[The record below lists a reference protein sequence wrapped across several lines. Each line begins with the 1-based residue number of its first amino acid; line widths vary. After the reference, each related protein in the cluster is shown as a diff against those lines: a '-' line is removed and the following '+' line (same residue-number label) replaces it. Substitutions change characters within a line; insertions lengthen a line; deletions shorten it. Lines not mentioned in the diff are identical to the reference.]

1 MVLVSRS
8 SHARVPSTL
17 LAALLVAFASR
28 AAETSATSVVH
39 VIGVVRY
46 DEPLTLSP
54 TAVLQVTLDDVTL
67 ADAPAVTLT
76 QQTIEH
82 RRDTTL
88 AFDLAVDPAK
98 IDPKHDY
105 AVSARITDPSGLL
118 WTNGARYSVITH
130 GRPTK
135 VKVLVQAAHDF
146 SFACDSMNFTARI
159 GAGTVQLSLP
169 DQSLALPHS
178 TSKVPGANYASTAA
192 DFEWRNSSAARL
204 KVGSKDYG
212 LCKRVP

>member
-8 SHARVPSTL
+8 SHARVPSIL
-17 LAALLVAFASR
+17 IAALLVAFASR
-28 AAETSATSVVH
+28 AAETSGTSAVH

-54 TAVLQVTLDDVTL
+54 IAVLQVTLDDVTL
-67 ADAPAVTLT
+67 ADAPAATLT
-76 QQTIEH
+76 QETIE
-82 RRDTTL
+82 RRHDTTL
-88 AFDLAVDPAK
+88 AFDLAVDQAK

-118 WTNGARYSVITH
+118 WTNGARYSVITR
-130 GRPTK
+130 GRPSK

-169 DQSLALPHS
+169 DQALALPRS
-178 TSKVPGANYASTAA
+178 TSKVPGANYASTAGN
-192 DFEWRNSSAARL
+192 FEWRNSSAAHL